1 MKPIRLLAAV
11 LTLGLFAGACT
22 DSPPSARETSPSP
35 SPSAS
40 TPAKPAPPPI
50 APLTGLRTTAAVL
63 RRPALA
69 IKIDNHSDA
78 RPQVALDR
86 ADVVYEEPVEG
97 GITRFIAVFQSRAVQ
112 KVGPVRSAR
121 LTDIDVLAQ
130 YGRPLLAFSG
140 AATYVLRAVRSAV
153 RNKIL
158 ISLPHGAFGGLYRRD
173 NSRWVAPHN
182 LFTTTNGLWRVGRQ
196 RRATPA
202 PKLFTFGPLVAPPP
216 LPVAASSA
224 TPSPTPIPRAFPR
237 GLRVIVPFGGAYNAD
252 WRYASRYRKY
262 LRWSGSQAHRLVG
275 GRQISASNVVIMIV
289 RTSRENRAA
298 SRHGTPQLVLVGSG
312 PVVLLRNGVRVIG
325 RWSRANLRAP
335 TRFTDVYGRPMTF
348 APGNTWFELVP
359 TRIRPRYR

>member
-1 MKPIRLLAAV
+1 M
-11 LTLGLFAGACT
+11 
-22 DSPPSARETSPSP
+22 
-35 SPSAS
+35 
-40 TPAKPAPPPI
+40 PPPV
-50 APLTGLRTTAAVL
+50 APLTGLRTTRGVL

-78 RPQVALDR
+78 RPQAALDR

-97 GITRFIAVFQSRAVQ
+97 GITRFIAVFHSRDAR

-140 AATYVLRAVRSAV
+140 AATYVLRAVRTAV
-153 RNKIL
+153 RNRLL

-182 LFTTTNGLWRVGRQ
+182 LFTSTGGLWRAAKK
-196 RRATPA
+196 RRPGPA
-202 PKLFTFGPLVAPPP
+202 PKLFTFGPLLAPPP
-216 LPVAASSA
+216 FPVVASSA
-224 TPSPTPIPRAFPR
+224 NPSPTPTPRIYPS
-237 GLRVIVPFGGAYNAD
+237 GKRVIVPFGGPYTAD

-262 LRWSGSQAHRLVG
+262 LRWSGSRPHRLVG
-275 GRQISASNVVIMIV
+275 GHQISASNVVIMIV
-289 RTSRENRAA
+289 KTSRKNRAA

-312 PVVLLRNGVRVIG
+312 PVVLLRNGVRLIG
-325 RWSRANLRAP
+325 RWSRKNLRSP
-335 TRFTDVYGRPMTF
+335 THFTDAFGRPMNF

-359 TRIRPRYR
+359 TRIKPRYPG